1 MRHFKLM
8 AFLTFTTLNW
18 SVGALAVDTL
28 IILSPHRRSINEEFI
43 PKFKEFYKQKYAKEI
58 EVNWID
64 QGGTSDDLR
73 FLGAKFGAN
82 PATAGI
88 DIFWGGGLATFET
101 ISKSNWLAEYKL
113 PADLRKQ
120 LPVKL
125 AGIPTTDK
133 NSSWFGS
140 AATSFGIFYNK
151 KLLKMQRTKVPKIWA
166 DLADPA
172 YFGQVSATDPR
183 HSGGASTMNSI
194 ILQGYGWDKGWQ
206 ILGGLAA
213 NTRKFTHSSSDP
225 IKAIISGE
233 ASLAPTIDFYAAAKI
248 GDLGSDNLGFILPSD
263 YTILDPDPVGILKG
277 APNRQSA
284 ERFVQYILS
293 PEAQKILIL
302 PKGQQGGPVK
312 ETIGR
317 MAVNTEAYNQ
327 VQLKSISADPMKFKS
342 TFNVDFAKSSSLS
355 AILNDMVGAI
365 HVDIQ
370 SELRA
375 AIDAIRKRNGS
386 SQEISDLFNPP
397 VTEAEAIK
405 LSEKWS
411 DNVFR
416 NQKINAWTN
425 DYKAR
430 YEKALAKK

>member
-1 MRHFKLM
+1 MGYFSLA
-8 AFLTFTTLNW
+8 AFLAFTTLNW
-18 SVGALAVDTL
+18 GFFAFGSDAL

-43 PKFKEFYKQKYAKEI
+43 PKFKDFYKQKYAKEI
-58 EVNWID
+58 EVSWID

-73 FLGAKFGAN
+73 FLGSKFSAN
-82 PATAGI
+82 PESSGI
-88 DIFWGGGLATFET
+88 DIFWGGGAATFET
-101 ISKSNWLAEYKL
+101 ISKSKWLTEYKL
-113 PADLRKQ
+113 PGDLRKQ

-125 AGIPTTDK
+125 AGVPTTDK
-133 NSSWFGS
+133 DSTWFGS

-151 KLLKMQRTKVPKIWA
+151 KLLKMQRTNSPKTWA

-172 YFGQVSATDPR
+172 FSDQVSATDPR

-213 NTRKFTHSSSDP
+213 NIRKFTHSSSDP
-225 IKAIISGE
+225 IKAVISGE

-263 YTILDPDPVGILKG
+263 YAILDPDPVGILKG

-284 ERFVQYILS
+284 ERFIQYILS
-293 PEAQKILIL
+293 AEAQKILIL
-302 PKGQQGGPVK
+302 PKGQLGGPVK

-342 TFNVDFAKSSSLS
+342 TFNVDSNKASALS
-355 AILNDMVGAI
+355 ALLNDLVGAI

-370 SELRA
+370 SELKA
-375 AIDAIRKRNGS
+375 AVKAIRKRNGS
-386 SQEISDLFNPP
+386 NQEVTDLLKPP
-397 VTEAEAIK
+397 LTEAEALK
-405 LSEKWS
+405 LSEKWG
-411 DNVFR
+411 DNVLR
-416 NQKINAWTN
+416 NQKINAWN
-425 DYKAR
+425 NEYKSR
-430 YEKALAKK
+430 YEKALIKK

>member
-1 MRHFKLM
+1 MGYFSLV
-8 AFLTFTTLNW
+8 AFLAFSALNW
-18 SVGALAVDTL
+18 GFSAFGSDSL

-43 PKFKEFYKQKYAKEI
+43 PKFKDFYKQKYAKEI
-58 EVNWID
+58 EVSWID

-73 FLGAKFGAN
+73 FLGSKFSAN
-82 PATAGI
+82 PESPGI
-88 DIFWGGGLATFET
+88 DIFWGGGAATFET
-101 ISKSNWLAEYKL
+101 ISKSKWLAEYKL
-113 PADLRKQ
+113 PGDLRKQ

-125 AGIPTTDK
+125 AGVPTTDK
-133 NSSWFGS
+133 NSTWFGS

-151 KLLKMQRTKVPKIWA
+151 KLLKMQRTTSPKTWA

-172 YFGQVSATDPR
+172 FSDQVSATDPR

-225 IKAIISGE
+225 IKAVISGE

-263 YTILDPDPVGILKG
+263 YAILDPDPVGILKG

-284 ERFVQYILS
+284 ERFIQYILS
-293 PEAQKILIL
+293 AEAQKLLIL

-342 TFNVDFAKSSSLS
+342 TFNVDSNKASALS
-355 AILNDMVGAI
+355 ALLNDLVGAI

-370 SELRA
+370 SELKA
-375 AIDAIRKRNGS
+375 AVTAIRKRNGS
-386 SQEISDLFNPP
+386 NQEITDLLKPP
-397 VTEAEAIK
+397 LTEAEALK
-405 LSEKWS
+405 LSEKWG
-411 DNVFR
+411 DNVLR
-416 NQKINAWTN
+416 NQKINAWN
-425 DYKAR
+425 NEYKSR
-430 YEKALAKK
+430 YEKSLIKK